1 MPMGP
6 KHASKNRKTD
16 YMVTNI
22 GASLER
28 IKKMRALHCDPGYI
42 GIDTLVLRMLPFS
55 RPSSL
60 Y

>member
-1 MPMGP
+1 MGM
-6 KHASKNRKTD
+6 KRAMKNRKAD
-16 YMVTNI
+16 LFITNI
-22 GASLER
+22 DASLER
-28 IKKMRALHCDPGYI
+28 LKKARALHCDPDYI

>member
-1 MPMGP
+1 MSS
-6 KHASKNRKTD
+6 KHVIKNRKSDLFITD
-16 YMVTNI
+16 I
-22 GASLER
+22 GSSLER
-28 IKKMRALHCDPGYI
+28 LKKVRALHCDPSYI

>member
-1 MPMGP
+1 MGS
-6 KHASKNRKTD
+6 KHETKNRKTD
-16 YMVTNI
+16 VFITNI
-22 GASLER
+22 DASVER
-28 IKKMRALHCDPGYI
+28 LKKVRALHCAPDYI

>member
-1 MPMGP
+1 MSS
-6 KHASKNRKTD
+6 KHMAKNSKED
-16 YMVTNI
+16 LFITNI
-22 GASLER
+22 DASLER
-28 IKKMRALHCDPGYI
+28 LKKVRALHCDPDYI

>member
-1 MPMGP
+1 MSS
-6 KHASKNRKTD
+6 KHVAKNRKAD
-16 YMVTNI
+16 LFITNI
-22 GASLER
+22 DASLER
-28 IKKMRALHCDPGYI
+28 IKKARALHCDPSYI

>member
-1 MPMGP
+1 MSA
-6 KHASKNRKTD
+6 KCAIKTRKADLFITD
-16 YMVTNI
+16 I

-28 IKKMRALHCDPGYI
+28 LKKVRALHCDPSYI

>member
-1 MPMGP
+1 MSS
-6 KHASKNRKTD
+6 KQVIKNRKAD
-16 YMVTNI
+16 LFITNI
-22 GASLER
+22 DASLER
-28 IKKMRALHCDPGYI
+28 IKKARALHCDPSYI